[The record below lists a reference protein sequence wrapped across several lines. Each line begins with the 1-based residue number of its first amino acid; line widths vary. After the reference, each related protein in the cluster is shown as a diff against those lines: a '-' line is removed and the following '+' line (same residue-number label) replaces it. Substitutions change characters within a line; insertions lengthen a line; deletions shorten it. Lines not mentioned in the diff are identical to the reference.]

1 MRRLLWTALIVG
13 LITVSS
19 TPAQADFVTNGG
31 FETGD
36 FTGWSTAPAAH
47 GSNFGVSTAYSHGG
61 SLYGAFFGGSSVG
74 LYDTISQN
82 LATTAGDSYILSF
95 WVENLGG
102 AANGF
107 EAFWGSTQIV
117 NTVNSAPFAWTEF
130 TFTLTAAT
138 NSTRLLLG
146 AYQVPMF
153 FGLDD
158 VSVTAVSGVP
168 EPASLSLMAIGLL
181 GLGALGRR
189 RLRASSNAGGDPIDL
204 ATRA

>member
-1 MRRLLWTALIVG
+1 LIFGLLSAA
-13 LITVSS
+13 SAPS
-19 TPAQADFVTNGG
+19 RADFVTNGG
-31 FETGD
+31 FESGD
-36 FTGWSTAPAAH
+36 FTGWSTAKATS

-82 LATTAGDSYILSF
+82 LATTAGDSYQVSF

-107 EAFWGSTQIV
+107 EAFWGTTALV
-117 NTVNSAPFAWTEF
+117 NIVNSAPFAWTEF
-130 TFTLTAAT
+130 TFTVTAVT
-138 NSTRLLLG
+138 DSTRLLLG

-158 VSVTAVSGVP
+158 VSVTAVGGVP
-168 EPASLSLMAIGLL
+168 EPASLSLMVIGLL
-181 GLGALGRR
+181 GLGVLGHR
-189 RLRASSNAGGDPIDL
+189 RLRASSNADGNPTGL
-204 ATRA
+204 AVNA